1 MRIYDDESKKSLG
14 SILIMLTPGEVHELI
29 GKLKSLDLTNDH
41 VHVDDENYKREIT
54 IGLYTPQ
61 NLQNFSDEVIRLIQE
76 DE

>member
-41 VHVDDENYKREIT
+41 IHVDDENYKREIT
-54 IGLYTPQ
+54 VGLYTPQ

-76 DE
+76 DK